1 MDQNTYYF
9 TLGQLMQEWRQHD
22 RGQRF
27 GQYVINSD
35 RVRDIVKTPN
45 PALFYERDS
54 SVALQMLMDMAPQD
68 NS

>member
-9 TLGQLMQEWRQHD
+9 TLGQLMQEWR
-22 RGQRF
+22 RAKGGQRF

-35 RVRDIVKTPN
+35 RLRDVVKTPN
-45 PALFYERDS
+45 PELFYEPDAET
-54 SVALQMLMDMAPQD
+54 ALQMLMDMAPQD